1 MLRVWLGTGTLGWA
15 CVRQEIKE
23 PDQVQKNTVN
33 TPGVR
38 TQQGGKTTD
47 EASTGTSALRH
58 RSGKGLRSGATEP
71 ERPGVDGEFLPTG
84 LEVQHPGELQG
95 AGCPNGSES
104 IQELWSTEVI
114 CLLVCLLSG
123 ETVI

>member
-1 MLRVWLGTGTLGWA
+1 MGWA

-38 TQQGGKTTD
+38 TQQGGKTRD
-47 EASTGTSALRH
+47 ETSTGTSALKIRH
-58 RSGKGLRSGATEP
+58 QSGKGLRSGATEP
-71 ERPGVDGEFLPTG
+71 ERPGVDGEFLPIRW
-84 LEVQHPGELQG
+84 EVLHPGELQG

-123 ETVI
+123 KTVI